1 MRVENEMATR
11 IAIDTVGAAN
21 SLKGLTNAVSAA
33 TNSWKSQEI
42 ALKNTGDSM
51 GAAKAKVDGLGNT
64 IDAQKRKIEEL
75 KSRQQGLNTENQKDA
90 ETYLKLQK
98 QIDASTKQLGSY
110 EAQQTKAKN
119 SLNYYSSGLADLRKG
134 YSQSS
139 ELSRSF
145 ANRLQA
151 EGKETEANK
160 AKLGGLKQGLANL
173 SEQYKIQESN
183 LKRIASESGNTS
195 DAYKRQQVRLN
206 ETATAMAKT
215 KGEARELEA
224 QMNKKPSGFLAGVR
238 EKLSGVNDKAEKTS
252 HLFANLVG
260 AHLVADGITN
270 GLASIQAHFSEL
282 SDAVKEYDDKQ
293 QTMQAT
299 WTTLSGSSGKGKA
312 MVDMGNQLSV
322 AFGQNIE
329 IVDELNQQFYHVL
342 DNEPAT
348 KKLTSSVLTM
358 ADAVGLS
365 SENTKNLGL
374 NFTHMMSSSLLQL
387 GDFNHI
393 TDALPMYGEALLKY
407 EQKVQKNSKLTM
419 AELRDEM
426 SAGKISAKDAQ
437 TVMEQL
443 GGKYQEASENL
454 MKTAPGMVRQ
464 IKAQAPALLD
474 AVVSPIRKMK
484 NPFLGQISKWVGD
497 KNTKQEFSDLG
508 STLVFQVERI
518 TKAFGGAK
526 KINIGDILDKG
537 IFKLHTGINELGNI
551 IVKNKGNIKD
561 LTNSFKTGG
570 ATSIKV
576 FTQTLKDLEPV
587 LKLVGNAAEKH
598 PKAFTEMAAGMLVA
612 NKATQGLNLA
622 FSGLGTVFKLS
633 SGIFS
638 TIKFPFNQISK
649 MSKEGTKANKVLSGM
664 KSTFSTLG
672 SVFKTVGSG
681 IGAAA
686 KFAFSSVVNQA
697 KLMGK
702 GLAAVGKA
710 GGRALKFTAKLGWS
724 AVKSGTKLLGKSL
737 VATGKASLKA
747 LKFTA
752 KVSVKAAQLALKG
765 LLKTAKLT
773 GSGLKA
779 AFNFAKANPFI
790 AIASAIAALV
800 VGLIALYKHNK
811 KFRDFVNGIVK
822 SAASMAK
829 GVSKWFT
836 ALWKDSVKV
845 FNTMF
850 KAVKPIFSSGFNVIN
865 SYGRVFKDLFTGN
878 WQNLDKDVRGVINS
892 LVNFF
897 KTIFKGAFN
906 FLNNLTGGRL
916 GDMVN
921 TFKSYFGR
929 LGGIVSDAAGAVRKG
944 AIGLARGVIRP
955 VNTMLEGLKSGLNW
969 VLSKVGAS
977 EIKASWSIP
986 LPAYANGT
994 KGGHK
999 GGLALV
1005 NDGNTSRYREM
1016 YRLPT
1021 GQVGMFPATR
1031 NLITKLPKGAEV
1043 LDGESSFQL
1052 ANMLGLPAYKNG
1064 IGSFFGGI
1072 WDKAKDIAEDAEKII
1087 AHPIKFMESVFSK
1100 FVKNIGKGFSSDVI
1114 TAFPKMI
1121 ANGATNWVKKLF
1133 DDFGGSSAPAGSG
1146 VQRWKSQVIKA
1157 LKANGLST
1165 SSAMVNKVLRQ
1176 INTESGGNEKA
1187 MGGTDGLADGRA
1199 MGLMQ
1204 VKPGTFNANRFPG
1217 HNNIMNGYDSLLAGL
1232 NYAKKRYGSD
1242 LSFLGKGHG
1251 YANGGLINTHGLY
1264 EIAEDNKQEMVI
1276 PLDITK
1282 RTRANQLLGEVVSQF
1297 SNDSSQ
1303 GNTIINQ
1310 ADTTEA
1316 IAKLGAKFDTLLAMF
1331 GQLLG
1336 LNGAQLQA
1344 IKESGFDKDKQYKQ
1358 QALDQAMRDV
1368 QAY

>member
-11 IAIDTVGAAN
+11 IAIDTVSATN

-75 KSRQQGLNTENQKDA
+75 KSRQQGLNAENQKDA

-173 SEQYKIQESN
+173 SEQYKIQESD

-252 HLFANLVG
+252 HLFAKLVG

-526 KINIGDILDKG
+526 KLIL
-537 IFKLHTGINELGNI
+537 
-551 IVKNKGNIKD
+551 
-561 LTNSFKTGG
+561 
-570 ATSIKV
+570 A
-576 FTQTLKDLEPV
+576 
-587 LKLVGNAAEKH
+587 
-598 PKAFTEMAAGMLVA
+598 
-612 NKATQGLNLA
+612 
-622 FSGLGTVFKLS
+622 
-633 SGIFS
+633 
-638 TIKFPFNQISK
+638 IS
-649 MSKEGTKANKVLSGM
+649 
-664 KSTFSTLG
+664 
-672 SVFKTVGSG
+672 
-681 IGAAA
+681 
-686 KFAFSSVVNQA
+686 
-697 KLMGK
+697 
-702 GLAAVGKA
+702 
-710 GGRALKFTAKLGWS
+710 
-724 AVKSGTKLLGKSL
+724 
-737 VATGKASLKA
+737 
-747 LKFTA
+747 
-752 KVSVKAAQLALKG
+752 
-765 LLKTAKLT
+765 
-773 GSGLKA
+773 
-779 AFNFAKANPFI
+779 
-790 AIASAIAALV
+790 
-800 VGLIALYKHNK
+800 
-811 KFRDFVNGIVK
+811 
-822 SAASMAK
+822 
-829 GVSKWFT
+829 
-836 ALWKDSVKV
+836 
-845 FNTMF
+845 
-850 KAVKPIFSSGFNVIN
+850 
-865 SYGRVFKDLFTGN
+865 
-878 WQNLDKDVRGVINS
+878 
-892 LVNFF
+892 
-897 KTIFKGAFN
+897 
-906 FLNNLTGGRL
+906 
-916 GDMVN
+916 
-921 TFKSYFGR
+921 
-929 LGGIVSDAAGAVRKG
+929 
-944 AIGLARGVIRP
+944 
-955 VNTMLEGLKSGLNW
+955 
-969 VLSKVGAS
+969 
-977 EIKASWSIP
+977 
-986 LPAYANGT
+986 
-994 KGGHK
+994 
-999 GGLALV
+999 
-1005 NDGNTSRYREM
+1005 
-1016 YRLPT
+1016 
-1021 GQVGMFPATR
+1021 
-1031 NLITKLPKGAEV
+1031 
-1043 LDGESSFQL
+1043 
-1052 ANMLGLPAYKNG
+1052 
-1064 IGSFFGGI
+1064 
-1072 WDKAKDIAEDAEKII
+1072 
-1087 AHPIKFMESVFSK
+1087 
-1100 FVKNIGKGFSSDVI
+1100 
-1114 TAFPKMI
+1114 
-1121 ANGATNWVKKLF
+1121 
-1133 DDFGGSSAPAGSG
+1133 
-1146 VQRWKSQVIKA
+1146 
-1157 LKANGLST
+1157 
-1165 SSAMVNKVLRQ
+1165 
-1176 INTESGGNEKA
+1176 
-1187 MGGTDGLADGRA
+1187 
-1199 MGLMQ
+1199 
-1204 VKPGTFNANRFPG
+1204 
-1217 HNNIMNGYDSLLAGL
+1217 
-1232 NYAKKRYGSD
+1232 
-1242 LSFLGKGHG
+1242 
-1251 YANGGLINTHGLY
+1251 
-1264 EIAEDNKQEMVI
+1264 
-1276 PLDITK
+1276 
-1282 RTRANQLLGEVVSQF
+1282 
-1297 SNDSSQ
+1297 
-1303 GNTIINQ
+1303 
-1310 ADTTEA
+1310 
-1316 IAKLGAKFDTLLAMF
+1316 
-1331 GQLLG
+1331 
-1336 LNGAQLQA
+1336 
-1344 IKESGFDKDKQYKQ
+1344 
-1358 QALDQAMRDV
+1358 
-1368 QAY
+1368 